1 MITFTGYKLSNLQKD
16 IIAEAIG
23 SALDVLVSKRMKKTL
38 SFDINIEK
46 DLYKQQN
53 IWGDMDIEDDEEQSP
68 KSYTIRLNYSGVE
81 SFAKMLEVSW
91 NFPGDHLAL
100 TATGSKDSTF
110 IPAKFTKIC

>member
-46 DLYKQQN
+46 DL
-53 IWGDMDIEDDEEQSP
+53 
-68 KSYTIRLNYSGVE
+68 
-81 SFAKMLEVSW
+81 
-91 NFPGDHLAL
+91 
-100 TATGSKDSTF
+100 
-110 IPAKFTKIC
+110 